1 MNEIIIERIFI
12 FIFSCSALSI
22 ITSLWLKHGILK
34 ENVGTD
40 KMQEIASYIRQGA
53 KAYLKRQYK
62 VIFIVAIVFFLIIF
76 TIFLIK
82 KNILFAASIS
92 VSYLIGAFL
101 SGFAGYNGMMTSTQA
116 NVRTTEAARE
126 SVSKAFNIAI
136 KGGSVTGLIVTGLAL
151 GGLAAIFFVC
161 SKSLSF
167 NVADSIKI
175 LIGMSFGASLI
186 SVFARLGGGIFTK
199 AADIGADL
207 VGKFEKKIPEDD
219 PRNPGVIAD
228 NVGDN
233 VGDCAGMAAD
243 LFETYVVTITASML
257 LGSISFHDVRIVVYP
272 LLLASLSSITTVIG
286 ILSIKLNDKKTIERS
301 IYDYSAIAA
310 VLAIFTFYFMSRF
323 IFPNGFISINGLHY
337 NFLSL
342 FLAATTGIF
351 ITILMIA
358 ATEYYTSKR
367 FNPVKSIAK
376 ASVSGHATNII
387 TGLAVGMRSTA
398 FPVIIIASGILL
410 SYIACGLYGIS
421 IAAVSMISMS
431 GIIISMDAFGP
442 ITDNAGG
449 IAVMSE
455 LDEKTRTNTDL
466 LDAVGNTTKAVTKG
480 YAIASAGLAAIVLFS
495 SYIQDIYENVFLKE
509 GKISAQGLFQMFS
522 IADPYVVAGLFIGG
536 LIPFLFSAF
545 ALEAVGKTATRVVIE
560 IRKAFFDHPDILI
573 GKEKP
578 DYAGIVDIITKSSLK
593 EMVIPALL
601 PVIVLI
607 FLLLSGKILQHWTG
621 QHFISARLIGGM
633 LTGSIVTG
641 LFLAISMTFG
651 GGAWDNAKK
660 YIEEGRFGGKC
671 SDAHMAAITGDTVG
685 DPYKDTAGPAIN
697 PLIKV
702 LNILALLLISLII

>member
-1 MNEIIIERIFI
+1 MDELTIEKIFTFI
-12 FIFSCSALSI
+12 FFCSILSI
-22 ITSLWLKHGILK
+22 IASFWLRKVTLK
-34 ENVGTD
+34 QNAGTD
-40 KMQEIASYIRQGA
+40 RMREIAYYIRQGA

-62 VIFIVAIVFFLIIF
+62 VVFSVAIVIFLIIF
-76 TIFLIK
+76 TIFLLK
-82 KNILFAASIS
+82 KNIVFASVIA

-126 SVSKAFNIAI
+126 SIAKAFNVAI

-151 GGLAAIFFVC
+151 GGLTLIFFVC
-161 SKSLSF
+161 SKYLSF

-257 LGSISFHDVRIVVYP
+257 LGSILFHDVRTVLYP
-272 LLLASLSSITTVIG
+272 LLLASLSSVTTVIG

-310 VLAIFTFYFMSRF
+310 GLAIITFYFISKF
-323 IFPNGFISINGLHY
+323 IFPNEFISINGLRY
-337 NFLSL
+337 NFFSL
-342 FLAATTGIF
+342 FLSATTGIF

-358 ATEYYTSKR
+358 ATEYYTSKKFR
-367 FNPVKSIAK
+367 PVKSIVK

-398 FPVIIIASGILL
+398 FPVVIIALGILL
-410 SYIACGLYGIS
+410 SYITCGLYGVS
-421 IAAVSMISMS
+421 IAAVSMISMA

-449 IAVMSE
+449 IAVMAE
-455 LDEKTRTNTDL
+455 LDEHTRINTDA

-480 YAIASAGLAAIVLFS
+480 YAIASAGLASIVLFS
-495 SYIQDIYENVFLKE
+495 SYIQEIYENVFLKD
-509 GKISAQGLFQMFS
+509 GKIVAQGLFQMFS
-522 IADPYVVAGLFIGG
+522 IADPYVVSGLFIGG
-536 LIPFLFSAF
+536 LIPFLFSSL
-545 ALEAVGKTATRVVIE
+545 ALDAVGKTASKVVIE
-560 IRKAFFDHPDILI
+560 IRKVFVHHPAILS
-573 GKEKP
+573 GEEKP
-578 DYAGIVDIITKSSLK
+578 DYGGVVDIITRSSLK
-593 EMVIPALL
+593 EMVLPALL
-601 PVIVLI
+601 PVIVPI
-607 FLLLSGKILQHWTG
+607 LLLLIGKILQHWTG

-660 YIEEGRFGGKC
+660 YIEEGHFGGKG
-671 SDAHMAAITGDTVG
+671 SAAHMAAITGDTVG